1 MIRVFTD
8 DQKIMAETNLF
19 LETLLPTLPFF
30 GLFMVAMSVGRGSG
44 HTLIPTLIGIFRLW
58 GIRILLGY
66 ILTFILNAGPWGIW
80 FAMAL
85 SNVIGGVASLLWI
98 RYGDWNKPIIKGD
111 FKGGE

>member
-1 MIRVFTD
+1 VAFDIFLGYISLTFTTIL
-8 DQKIMAETNLF
+8 Q
-19 LETLLPTLPFF
+19 
-30 GLFMVAMSVGRGSG
+30 SVGETRKPALVNCIVVG
-44 HTLIPTLIGIFRLW
+44 LN
-58 GIRILLGY
+58 ILRGY
-66 ILTFILNAGPWGIW
+66 ILTFILNAGSWGIW